1 MRTLLGIDV
10 SNHNGGLDYTNLSK
24 SINFVI
30 IQSSYGTTRNPL
42 FLTHVNG
49 FRAAKTPI
57 PGVYHFIYAVTPE
70 QAKRNAERAIKSV
83 QEAGL
88 PRDTRIWA
96 DFEYDSV
103 DYAAKRGITLGAAEC
118 NEYTMIFCET
128 VRKAGYPT
136 GIYCNVDFYENWY
149 NKELLKRYPVWL
161 CDLSGKCKYPC
172 LMWQYSWKGF
182 DWDIWFKPE
191 DGELTDGEIID
202 AGEPKTVDEAIDRL
216 LAVAEAEVGYR
227 EKASPY
233 NLDDKDANAGSA
245 NYTKYGRTMHAVQP
259 SNMDYPAPYCDCFV
273 DWCFYTTFGADLARR
288 MLCGDFDDYTVNS
301 ANLYKNAGRWYTS
314 GKRGDQIF
322 FRDNDGICHTG
333 LVEKVS
339 SGIVYTIEGNK
350 SNMVKRCQY
359 HIYDN
364 TIAGYGRPKY
374 DLALP
379 GQEEGYM
386 FSTETVRNG
395 SKGASVLLLQKLLKA
410 DGYTGSNGAILAL
423 DSDFGGNTEAALK
436 EYQRKH
442 AGLSV
447 DGVCGPATWK
457 SILGL

>member
-1 MRTLLGIDV
+1 MKELLGIDV
-10 SNHNGGLDYTNLSK
+10 SNHNSGLDYTNLSK
-24 SINFVI
+24 NINFVI

-57 PGVYHFIYAVTPE
+57 PGVYHFIYAVSRE
-70 QAKRNAERAIKSV
+70 QAVQNAQRAIKSV

-88 PRDTRIWA
+88 PKGTRIWA

-103 DYAAKRGITLGAAEC
+103 DYAAKRGIALGAEEC
-118 NEYTMIFCET
+118 NEYTKIFCET
-128 VRKAGYPT
+128 VQAAGYPA
-136 GIYCNVDFYENWY
+136 GIYCNIDFYENWY
-149 NKELLKRYPVWL
+149 SKELLERYPVWL
-161 CDLSGKCKYPC
+161 CDLSGKCKYSC

-191 DGELTDGEIID
+191 DGELTDGELID

-233 NLDDKDANAGSA
+233 NIDDKDANAGSA
-245 NYTKYGRTMHAVQP
+245 NYTKYGRIMHALQP
-259 SNMDYPAPYCDCFV
+259 SNMDYPAQWCDCFV
-273 DWCFYTTFGADLARR
+273 DWCFYTTFGADLAKR
-288 MLCGDFDDYTVNS
+288 MLCGTFDDYTVNS
-301 ANLYKNAGRWYTS
+301 ANMYKNAGRWHTS

-322 FRDNDGICHTG
+322 FRNDSGICHTG

-339 SGIVYTIEGNK
+339 GGIVYTIEGNK

-359 HIYDN
+359 HIYDG
-364 TIAGYGRPKY
+364 TIAGYGRPRY
-374 DLALP
+374 DLALA
-379 GQEEGYM
+379 GREEKYM
-386 FSTETVRNG
+386 FATDTVRMG
-395 SKGASVLLLQKLLKA
+395 SKGASVTLLQKLLRV
-410 DGYTGSNGAILAL
+410 DGYTGISGSNLAI
-423 DSDFGGNTEAALK
+423 DGNFGENTETALK

-442 AGLSV
+442 AGLAV

-457 SILGL
+457 SVLGL